1 MQEKYVNSKFSNSNY
16 TSIQLFKKANDFLER
31 NFSSLGL
38 KIEVGASAV
47 FCITSTT
54 NPYIFEENT
63 TIFTNRG
70 VEVAK
75 NFTWVRHL
83 VSL

>member
-38 KIEVGASAV
+38 KVEVGASAV
-47 FCITSTT
+47 FYIASTIHTPKFQLKTGFRTITQSRMV
-54 NPYIFEENT
+54 NSILFA
-63 TIFTNRG
+63 II
-70 VEVAK
+70 VA
-75 NFTWVRHL
+75 
-83 VSL
+83 